1 MFNTVMGIL
10 TILLMVGSVSLLI
23 VFDSIRDEV
32 RWQTSRLGRKI
43 EKLCKIGTVISTII
57 MYASA
62 IFFLQFISFV
72 LLTITIS

>member
-32 RWQTSRLGRKI
+32 RWQNSKMGRKI
-43 EKLCKIGTVISTII
+43 EKFCKIGILISTII

-62 IFFLQFISFV
+62 IFFLEFISMV
-72 LLTITIS
+72 LFTITIS